1 MDSVL
6 KLLDELE
13 ELIDESRSVP
23 FSGSKISVNKDD
35 VLEII
40 TDIRNKLPNEI
51 KQSKWILEER
61 NKILADSEREAEE
74 IIKKAEE
81 HMNQLIDEH
90 EVTKKAYANAD
101 EIIEKTRQDSKT
113 MRIGAVN
120 YTDELLTDAQDR
132 LKELQHSIL
141 EQQDIL
147 NEFINESLSILNEN
161 RQQLKSMNE

>member
-13 ELIDESRSVP
+13 EIIDESRSVP
-23 FSGSKISVNKDD
+23 FSSGKISVNKDD
-35 VLEII
+35 ILEII